1 MGPMNEL
8 DRWVTTAAGVLGLR
22 PEDVQTKAVL
32 DVARDVAHQVL
43 RPGAPVTAYLMGV
56 AVGRGADP
64 ADAAARISAL
74 ALDWHGGEQAR
85 QDQGRVRE
93 GMDQRGEGTDQ
104 LGEGTDQLGEG
115 TDQLGEGMDRRQ
127 EGMDQRGED
136 RGQAREPGLEDQETV
151 ADPPTP

>member
-85 QDQGRVRE
+85 EDQGRVRE
-93 GMDQRGEGTDQ
+93 GMDRRGEDMDRRGEG
-104 LGEGTDQLGEG
+104 
-115 TDQLGEGMDRRQ
+115 MN
-127 EGMDQRGED
+127 QRGED

>member
-8 DRWVTTAAGVLGLR
+8 DRWVTTAAGELGLR

-43 RPGAPVTAYLMGV
+43 RPGAPVTAYLIGV

-85 QDQGRVRE
+85 EDQGRVRE
-93 GMDQRGEGTDQ
+93 GMDRRGEG
-104 LGEGTDQLGEG
+104 
-115 TDQLGEGMDRRQ
+115 MN
-127 EGMDQRGED
+127 QRGED